1 MHYTWPGVD
10 MRRREFIAGST
21 AAFTGL
27 FSASMAIAAVGGPWR
42 IGQLFG
48 GTPNTIAS
56 SGLEQGLFELGYVVG
71 KNVSLQTKFAAPNPK
86 DLQAAIHT
94 LLPEIDLLVVWGT
107 IGGVAAKAAAPD
119 IPVVFISVG
128 APVDIGL
135 VESLAHPGG
144 GMTGTT
150 FEAASETYGKRLQ
163 LLKDILLDLSRV
175 AVIGAK
181 ADPNVPFAMISLEK
195 SAPLLGV
202 SLTSLAIGSADDL
215 RNAFEQ
221 VKQDRSEA
229 VIVVAGA
236 LTYAS
241 YKLTAELALA
251 NALPSCHGFK
261 ETVAAGGLIS
271 LGPDLS
277 ALARQ
282 GASLVDKIIKGAHPA
297 DLPVEQPTRYV
308 TSINLRTAKALGLT
322 IPSTLL
328 ASADEVIE

>member
-1 MHYTWPGVD
+1 M
-10 MRRREFIAGST
+10 FAGS
-21 AAFTGL
+21 
-27 FSASMAIAAVGGPWR
+27 FSANAVAADPWR
-42 IGQLFG
+42 IGQVFG
-48 GTPNTIAS
+48 GTPNIVSAT
-56 SGLEQGLFELGYVVG
+56 GLAQGLTGLGYVDG
-71 KNVSLQTKFAAPNPK
+71 KNIHLQTRYAAPNPK
-86 DLQAAIHT
+86 DMKAAILA

-107 IGGVAAKAAAPD
+107 IGGVAAKAAASP

-150 FEAASETYGKRLQ
+150 FEAATETYGKRLQ
-163 LLKDILLDLSRV
+163 LLKEILPGLSRV

-181 ADPNVPFAMISLEK
+181 GDPNFPFAMMSLEK

-202 SLTSLAIGSADDL
+202 SLAPIEMSSADDVTS
-215 RNAFEQ
+215 AFDQ
-221 VKQDRSEA
+221 MKRDRLEA

-236 LTYAS
+236 FTYTNSKAI
-241 YKLTAELALA
+241 ADLALA
-251 NALPSCHGFK
+251 AGVPSCHGFK

-271 LGPDLS
+271 LGPDLM

-308 TSINLRTAKALGLT
+308 TSINLKTAKALGLS
-322 IPSTLL
+322 IPPCT
-328 ASADEVIE
+328 ARKRRRGD